1 MRRDGLTQ
9 DGRGTT
15 AIIWKLNPGIPAML
29 ANFGIG
35 FAKLEGDATLRLS
48 LRAIGKR
55 GGEGSYEGPKDS
67 LDDRDALVGVGAR
80 CVRAKRRQR

>member
-48 LRAIGKR
+48 LRAIGK
-55 GGEGSYEGPKDS
+55 
-67 LDDRDALVGVGAR
+67 
-80 CVRAKRRQR
+80 